1 MFYLVRK
8 FALLLLTL
16 WAALTINFFLPRLV
30 PGNPIGAMIAKYQ
43 GRLDPNAAKALM
55 IAYGLEGHDK
65 NLLTQYGD
73 YLVKLT
79 KGDLGRSISF
89 FPAPVTEMIG
99 GAAPWTIGLV
109 GVSTIFSF
117 LIGSGLGVYTAAK
130 RGSRFAD
137 SLVPIALFLN
147 SVPYFWFALIAL
159 YVFAFLLGWFPLGGG
174 VAIVT
179 GPAWSPS
186 FIGSVIAHA
195 ILPGATIVI
204 TAMGGWL
211 IAMRNNLVS
220 TLGEDYVAFARAK
233 GLSESRVLYAYGVRN
248 AILPSLTAFGM
259 ALGFVLGGSIL
270 TEVVFGYPGLGTL
283 LYHSVTSLDYPL
295 MQAIFLFISLAV
307 LIANFL
313 VDATY
318 TLLDPRVRTGRA

>member
-1 MFYLVRK
+1 VPYLLRK
-8 FALLLLTL
+8 LALLLLTL
-16 WAALTINFFLPRLV
+16 GAALTINFFLPRLV

-43 GRLDPNAAKALM
+43 GRLDPSAAKALM

-65 NLLTQYGD
+65 NLLVQFGD
-73 YLVKLT
+73 YLVKLSR
-79 KGDLGRSISF
+79 GDLGRSISF

-99 GAAPWTIGLV
+99 QAAPWTIGLV
-109 GVSTIFSF
+109 GVSTVISF
-117 LIGSGLGVYTAAK
+117 LIGTGLGVYTAAR
-130 RGSRFAD
+130 RGSRLAD
-137 SLVPIALFLN
+137 LLVPVSLFLN

-159 YVFAFLLGWFPLGGG
+159 YLFAFLLGWFPLGGG
-174 VAIVT
+174 LDIVT
-179 GPAWSPS
+179 GPAWSLS
-186 FIGSVIAHA
+186 WIGSLLSHA
-195 ILPGATIVI
+195 VLPGATIVI

-233 GLSESRVLYAYGVRN
+233 GLSDSQVLYGYGVRN

-307 LIANFL
+307 LAANFL
-313 VDATY
+313 VDITY
-318 TLLDPRVRTGRA
+318 TLLDPRVRDGGN